1 MRHKILFM
9 GAGAIGRGYLP
20 WALDESRHE
29 YVYID
34 ADRQIVDR
42 LNAGGAFSTYR
53 VRGSDYQHKRVPVK
67 AAYTPA
73 DFNAQQHTDAVAC
86 FFSVGPR
93 NVGAAASLLRG
104 TSIPLILCENE
115 PDTVEVA
122 KGIVGHDAVYFAVP
136 DVITSNT
143 APPQLLREDPLSITT
158 EDGIL
163 YVESGPANLHGDLRF
178 IPRQELLREQWTP
191 KLYLHNTPHCIAAY
205 MGALMGVTYVHEA
218 MAQPKASEVVEGAML
233 EMLQVLKLQWDIPHE
248 FLEWYADKELARFR
262 CPLLFDPVARVARE
276 PLRKLE
282 LHGRL
287 VGAAQMCLTLGV
299 LPHFLLRGI
308 VGALLFEDAKDP
320 DHHIGLLREAMDS
333 ASFNRYV
340 LGLRSGEP
348 LDLMLREKTGAI
360 TRQLRELTRGGT

>member
-1 MRHKILFM
+1 MRPKVLFM

-20 WALDESRHE
+20 WALDESRYS

-34 ADRQIVDR
+34 ADAKLVDH
-42 LNAGGAFSTYR
+42 LNASGGYSTYR
-53 VRGSDYQHKRVPVK
+53 VRGDEYQHKRVTVE
-67 AAYTPA
+67 AAYTPVT
-73 DFNAQQHTDAVAC
+73 FNPQEHADAVAC

-93 NVGAAASLLRG
+93 NVAAAAALLRG

-115 PDTVEVA
+115 PDTVEAV
-122 KGIVGHDAVYFAVP
+122 KQVVGHDAVYFAVP

-143 APPQLLREDPLSITT
+143 APAHLLQSDPLSITT

-163 YVESGPANLHGDLRF
+163 YVESGPQNLHGALRF
-178 IPRQELLREQWTP
+178 IARRQLLREQWTP

-218 MAQPKASEVVEGAML
+218 MTRRAAGEIVEGAML
-233 EMLQVLKLQWDIPHE
+233 EMLQVLKLQWEIPHD
-248 FLEWYADKELARFR
+248 FLEWYAAKELARFR
-262 CPLLFDPVARVARE
+262 CALLFDPVARVARE

-299 LPHFLLRGI
+299 VPHFLLRGI

-340 LGLRSGEP
+340 LGLRPGEP

-360 TRQLRELTRGGT
+360 TTQLRGLGKDAS